1 VKEQDVQFGTIAE
14 LGIHLEDLSDN
25 LSHWSQKTF
34 GTDAERGPIGPLKH
48 LEKEAR
54 EALATPEDVK
64 EYADCLI
71 LVLDAAR
78 RAGFG
83 TMRLLVAAEAK
94 LKENMKRE
102 WPKPTSDEPVEH
114 VRATTCN

>member
-1 VKEQDVQFGTIAE
+1 MSPYLGQLIDMGEAVSDLVTVQ
-14 LGIHLEDLSDN
+14 SK
-25 LSHWSQKTF
+25 WSQETF

-54 EALATPEDVK
+54 EAQANPTDHM

-78 RAGFG
+78 RAGIKPLELF
-83 TMRLLVAAEAK
+83 K
-94 LKENMKRE
+94 LALKKMEINMKRE
-102 WPKPTSDEPVEH
+102 WPKSAGNDEAVEH
-114 VRATTCN
+114 IR